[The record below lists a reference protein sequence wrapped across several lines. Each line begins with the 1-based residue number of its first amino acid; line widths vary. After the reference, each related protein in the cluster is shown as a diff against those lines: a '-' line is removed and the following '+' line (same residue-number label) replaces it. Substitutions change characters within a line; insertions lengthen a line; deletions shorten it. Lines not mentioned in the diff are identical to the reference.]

1 VIPPT
6 TPSQERDRPNLPP
19 SLPGSDY
26 HRQPHR
32 GLVYSR
38 HRETVFVKLTTDDGQ
53 VGWGETLA
61 SVAPEVAVQIVR
73 TLLAPQLIGQDPLAV
88 DAISTALFRSM
99 RDRGHF
105 TGFFADAVAGC
116 DTALWDLRG
125 RLLGLPVYTLL
136 GGPYSTRL
144 RAYASGL
151 FNARAGMGATASPAS
166 TPAERAEA
174 AKRMVEA
181 GFDAIK
187 LHLTRGRQDL
197 IENVEAVRAAVGPKV
212 DLMVDAH
219 NTFDVADA
227 IKVGRELERLDVL
240 FFEAPID
247 SENVAGLA
255 ELAAALQVRI
265 AIGEMERSRFQYRDR
280 LVARAVDVVQ
290 PDMGYVGL
298 SEMRRIAGLAD
309 AFHVPVAPHLS
320 AGLGPCIAATAHLMA
335 SIPNFMIL
343 EYQPVSFEL
352 ANRLLK
358 RPLRCEAGHLLLP
371 EGPGLGVEPDEAAL
385 REYEVKS

>member
-1 VIPPT
+1 VSRIAAVEAIPLKIPA
-6 TPSQERDRPNLPP
+6 PERNRPDLPP

-38 HRETVFVKLTTDDGQ
+38 HRETVFVKVTTDDGQ

-73 TLLAPQLIGQDPLAV
+73 SLLAPQLIGQDPLAV
-88 DAISTALFRSM
+88 DAISTGLFRSM

-105 TGFFADAVAGC
+105 TGFFADAAAGC
-116 DTALWDLRG
+116 DTAVWDLRG

-136 GGPYSTRL
+136 GGPYAGRL
-144 RAYASGL
+144 RAYASG
-151 FNARAGMGATASPAS
+151 AVGA

-174 AKRMVEA
+174 ARRWVER

-187 LHLTRGRQDL
+187 LHLTKGRLDTL
-197 IENVEAVRAAVGPKV
+197 ETVEAVRGAVGPRV
-212 DLMVDAH
+212 ALMVDAH
-219 NTFDVADA
+219 NTFDLAEA

-247 SENVAGLA
+247 PENVAGLA
-255 ELAAALQVRI
+255 ELAATLQVRI
-265 AIGEMERSRFQYRDR
+265 ATGEMERSRFQYRDR

-298 SEMRRIAGLAD
+298 SEMRRIAGLAE

-320 AGLGPCIAATAHLMA
+320 AGLGVCIAATAHLMA
-335 SIPNFMIL
+335 SIPNFLIL
-343 EYQPVSFEL
+343 EYQSVSFEL

-358 RPLRCEAGHLLLP
+358 QPLRCEGGELALP
-371 EGPGLGVEPDEAAL
+371 DGPGFGVEPDEAAL
-385 REYEVKS
+385 REYEVKA